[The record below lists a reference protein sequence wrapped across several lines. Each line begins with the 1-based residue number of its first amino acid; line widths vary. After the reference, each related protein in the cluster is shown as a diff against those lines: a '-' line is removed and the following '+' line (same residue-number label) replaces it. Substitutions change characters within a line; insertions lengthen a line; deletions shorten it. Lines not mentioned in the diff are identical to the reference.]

1 MGLEYRNLDERTRS
15 LMLAEIER
23 DIAENSLFLSDNLSP
38 QGRADYPDLLRAA
51 ARGGSDVTL
60 GTAILGRLNSHEK
73 PRRLKSGE
81 LSKPPVMRSNAHE
94 MLAEGEFNRFYI
106 RALCLRAIED
116 GIAEV
121 IVYRAKA
128 VQNARSESERKIGQR
143 MPAEALLGDLR
154 THRGVDTALGL
165 PAGPN
170 SGLSVRLP

>member
-1 MGLEYRNLDERTRS
+1 MGLDYRNLDERTRN
-15 LMLAEIER
+15 LMMAEIDR

-38 QGRADYPDLLRAA
+38 QGQADYPELLRTA
-51 ARGGSDVTL
+51 ARAGTDVTL
-60 GTAILGRLNSHEK
+60 AAAIQGRLNSHEK

-81 LSKPPVMRSNAHE
+81 FSKPPVMRSNAHE

-121 IVYRAKA
+121 IVYRAKG
-128 VQNARSESERKIGQR
+128 VQNPRSESERRIGQ
-143 MPAEALLGDLR
+143 PVAVESLLHDLR
-154 THRGVDTALGL
+154 THPGVDTALGL
-165 PAGPN
+165 PPGPN